1 METKVNLLGIVRN
14 TSNLNSPA
22 GACQEIINLRKKYGS
37 WRPIMP
43 KLTLS
48 SNFTAT
54 NNIVFI
60 HTMDTN
66 SYFII
71 YNPGDGTI
79 KARNTTSPYA
89 AVETLKTISAK
100 PASIKFDSLGY
111 YLIASDLVN
120 YTKYIFRCSPELIP
134 KYKDVSNIP
143 SIELTLEP
151 SETEITLSYL
161 AKKDND
167 SFQASWWLLE
177 EYFRSLNAE
186 YFEGYVFLRYAI
198 ELIDGTVLKHS
209 RPIFMYVGN
218 VTSTLDTEYATIEAT
233 LVQVEYT
240 IQASLPS
247 DWSNYSDL
255 IRGIS
260 IFMSKPVS
268 KYDLEKSGFTE
279 GGTYLGLEEKPNL
292 VVDLFRSESLF
303 YRVHH
308 IPYNK
313 IIGGGTG
320 IVGSSKPIVTAG
332 SGSARRTDAISSG
345 RNVSVGGSATG
356 HRESPSELSS
366 SAYLSSV
373 YSAQQARVIKEN
385 PALFNITDIT
395 SYEILSADD
404 VSHQTLIGFNSLN
417 YNNRLFFGDIY
428 TRIYDGYNISDIIKT
443 AGGGAL
449 TAFTLYIEVDLATE
463 YGIKTVRQSLAWAE
477 DSIKVPYILAYPDI
491 RAKEIRI
498 IHNSGGTFKTT
509 FALESHPVLNLAFA
523 TKKDGADLDT
533 AAKDSTG
540 FMTITIASITTAA
553 SLATLS
559 TSMRDKNRVQL
570 TELYNPFVHPA
581 GNSYQVGEGNIEFMA
596 VNMLPLEDRF
606 GTFPVFVFSSRGV
619 WALNISDTGS
629 IVVSNIT
636 PVSSSVCINSN
647 SVIVVDNLLLFLASD
662 GIKLLTGQ
670 TPAEISDIAEG
681 PYTSVLAGNTEYGLL
696 KAHAS
701 INVVTNQI
709 SSVDILAYAENA
721 KFAYD
726 KNLREI
732 IVSNYSYQYSYIYS
746 IDEKLWYKCS
756 QRFRQF
762 IPNYPNIFAL
772 SIGNDLVDISQ
783 ESTTGNI
790 AVFVETKPILIGPDK
805 EVKLSKI
812 VLGGRFDMATSF
824 YGVLHVYGS
833 NDSVTWSLIQGKEI
847 TGQYIYN
854 IKLPRMPL
862 SLRYIV
868 LVFSGTITRDS
879 SISEYRIER

>member
-66 SYFII
+66 SYLII

-100 PASIKFDSLGY
+100 PASVKFDSLGY
-111 YLIASDLVN
+111 YLIVSDLVN
-120 YTKYIFRCSPELIP
+120 YTKYIFRCSPELSP

-143 SIELTLEP
+143 NIELTLEP
-151 SETEITLSYL
+151 SETEFTQSYL

-177 EYFRSLNAE
+177 EYFRSLYAE

-233 LVQVEYT
+233 LVQIEYT

-313 IIGGGTG
+313 ITGGGTG
-320 IVGSSKPIVTAG
+320 IVGSSKPIFGGVLQN
-332 SGSARRTDAISSG
+332 SSFDFPKIQI
-345 RNVSVGGSATG
+345 GGGPSWYN
-356 HRESPSELSS
+356 RENRDLSTNE
-366 SAYLSSV
+366 V
-373 YSAQQARVIKEN
+373 YVNQQKRVIKEN

-404 VSHQTLIGFNSLN
+404 VSHHTLIGFNSLN

-498 IHNSGGTFKTT
+498 IHNSGGTFKTV
-509 FALESHPVLNLAFA
+509 FSLESHPVLNLAFA
-523 TKKDGADLDT
+523 TKKDGADLNT

-553 SLATLS
+553 ALATLS

-570 TELYNPFVHPA
+570 TELYNPFVHSA

-629 IVVSNIT
+629 IIVSNIT
-636 PVSSSVCINSN
+636 PVSSSVCINSD

-709 SSVDILAYAENA
+709 SSDDILTYAENA

-772 SIGNDLVDISQ
+772 STGNDLVDISQ
-783 ESTTGNI
+783 EATTGNI
-790 AVFVETKPILIGPDK
+790 AVFIETKPILIGPDK

-879 SISEYRIER
+879 SISEYRIES